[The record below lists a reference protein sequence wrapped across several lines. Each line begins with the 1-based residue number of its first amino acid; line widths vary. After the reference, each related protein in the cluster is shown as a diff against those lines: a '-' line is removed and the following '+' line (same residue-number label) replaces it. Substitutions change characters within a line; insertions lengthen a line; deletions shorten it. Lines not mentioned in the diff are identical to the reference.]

1 MSKENVEWRNCG
13 PKDGLYY
20 LIISTDGA
28 AVRAADA
35 DSAREIVNHLNYY
48 SKRARDGIETPREA
62 ILQALTRL
70 ADDLGQF
77 EQTTHGSTGPFNFIR
92 LGDELAFAFRQP
104 DAYSISCLS
113 QMCRGIVK
121 ELTEK

>member
-1 MSKENVEWRNCG
+1 MIVEWKYCG

-20 LIISTDGA
+20 LVYSSDGA
-28 AVRAADA
+28 VIRVADA
-35 DSAREIVNHLNYY
+35 DSARAVVDHLNYY
-48 SKRARDGIETPREA
+48 SRRIRVEMKTPREV
-62 ILQALTRL
+62 IVNALSQL

-92 LGDELAFAFRQP
+92 LGDSLAAAYRKP
-104 DAYSISCLS
+104 DSYFVSDLS
-113 QMCRGIVK
+113 QMCRGILN